1 LSSFFWPPIRDAA
14 VRFSSSLLSNSPC
27 FMILFPLVFN
37 VVFFNRQPIER
48 FFVQLRKISGCQ
60 MNFSVLA
67 RKRIQEQA
75 IDMFEKPVEFSLR
88 TDQACSNRRFH
99 PVVDFATQTVAK
111 HGEHA
116 MVVHA

>member
-1 LSSFFWPPIRDAA
+1 TELPKRPSSMKLPLSINLSSLSCAFKSPDSLRLSSFFWPPIRDAA

-75 IDMFEKPVEFSLR
+75 IDMFEKPVEFS
-88 TDQACSNRRFH
+88 
-99 PVVDFATQTVAK
+99 
-111 HGEHA
+111 
-116 MVVHA
+116 